1 MRTTER
7 ARSKA
12 PLKSPI
18 EKNGAKMSKY
28 IDTIVVGGGQA
39 GLSVSWHLKQVGRE
53 HLVLD
58 RGSIGDTWRQ
68 RWDSFCL
75 VTPNC
80 NCQLPGFPYDSD
92 DPDGFMLR
100 DKIIA
105 YIERF
110 ARSFDPPIRGG
121 VEIRQ
126 VGLLSNNGRFS
137 LDTSEGLYQANNVI
151 ICVGTHQHPNYP
163 AWGKKLAGD
172 ILQLHTRDYRNP
184 AQLPDGAALVVGS
197 GQSGCQIVEDLLES
211 GREVH
216 LCVGK
221 ASRIP
226 RRYRGRDIIHWLVDA
241 GRYEVPVDE
250 HPDGRA
256 IRFKPHEHLSGRDG
270 GRTIDL
276 RRLALDGVKLHGR
289 LLDAEGYQVRFADD
303 LSETLDAIDEDCRET
318 LELIDEYIEKSGTE
332 APNSDLETFDWRP
345 VSDSAALDL
354 RQAGISSVIYG
365 IGFHFDFGWI
375 DLPIF
380 GERGYPSY
388 ERGVTEIPGAY
399 FVGLHW
405 QHTAGSGLFYQVG
418 RDAKYVVDHL
428 CRVV

>member
-1 MRTTER
+1 
-7 ARSKA
+7 
-12 PLKSPI
+12 
-18 EKNGAKMSKY
+18 MSQN

-53 HLVLD
+53 HLVFD
-58 RGSIGDTWRQ
+58 RGKIGDTWRQ

-75 VTPNC
+75 VTPNYF
-80 NCQLPGFPYDSD
+80 CQLPGFPYDGD
-92 DPDGFMLR
+92 EPEGFMLR
-100 DKIIA
+100 DEIVA

-110 ARSFDPPIRGG
+110 AKSFDSPYRGG
-121 VEIRQ
+121 VEVRW
-126 VGLLSNNGRFS
+126 VGSSRDKERYI
-137 LDTSEGLYQANNVI
+137 LDTSEGEFETNNVI
-151 ICVGTHQHPNYP
+151 ISAGTHQHPNFP
-163 AWGKKLAGD
+163 AWGDKLADD
-172 ILQLHTRDYRNP
+172 ILQLHTCDYRNP

-197 GQSGCQIVEDLLES
+197 GQSGCQVVEDLLGA

-221 ASRIP
+221 AGRIP

-256 IRFKPHEHLSGRDG
+256 IRFKPHEHLSGRNG

-276 RRLALDGVKLHGR
+276 RRLARDGVELHGR
-289 LLDAEGYQVRFADD
+289 LVDAEGYQVRFADD
-303 LSETLDAIDEDCRET
+303 LAEMLDTIDEDCRET
-318 LELIDEYIEKSGTE
+318 LALIDDYIAKSGAAAPEGVLE
-332 APNSDLETFDWRP
+332 AVDWQP
-345 VSDSAALDL
+345 IPEPAVLDL

-365 IGFHFDFGWI
+365 TGFHFDFGWI

-380 GERGYPSY
+380 DERGYPRY
-388 ERGVTEIPGAY
+388 ERGVTELPGIY

-405 QHTAGSGLFYQVG
+405 EHTSGSGLFYQVG
-418 RDAKYVVDHL
+418 RDAKYLVDHL
-428 CRVV
+428 CRDV